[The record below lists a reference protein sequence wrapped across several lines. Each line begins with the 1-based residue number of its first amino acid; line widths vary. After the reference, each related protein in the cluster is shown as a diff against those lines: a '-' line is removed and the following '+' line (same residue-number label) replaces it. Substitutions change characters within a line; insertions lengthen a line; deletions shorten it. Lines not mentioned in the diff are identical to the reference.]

1 MTSKALPQGLDI
13 ARGETQ
19 IGVNELVLTRLFNQY
34 PQDAAF
40 SAVDLPCGRG
50 HFLGCLRQ
58 LFPRA
63 QLWGGDIAKPAPTA
77 DDVRLFQMD
86 LTEDFPFPPEQQ
98 FDLVTSISGVMMFS
112 NTLRFIKNCTG
123 MLKPGGTF
131 VLTNDNQATIRD
143 RLSYLFM
150 AKYRIF
156 DAVFEDDELM
166 TENVPIN
173 ELVRLLRT
181 HGIEIEDIQYTSLY
195 RKDLVLLPLAVIAF
209 AVQYLYLRRRNTR
222 LPAELKWKMY
232 PFRHMFHRHYVIFGR
247 KKAA

>member
-1 MTSKALPQGLDI
+1 MTSRALPAGLNI

-19 IGVNELVLTRLFNQY
+19 VGVNELVLTRLYNRY
-34 PQDAAF
+34 APDEAF
-40 SAVDLPCGRG
+40 SAVDLPCGSG
-50 HFLGCLRQ
+50 HFLDCLRQ

-63 QLWGGDIAKPAPTA
+63 QLWGGDIARPAPHA
-77 DDVRLFQMD
+77 EARLFEMD
-86 LTEDFPFPPEQQ
+86 LTEDFPFPPGQQ

-123 MLKPGGTF
+123 VLKPGGTF
-131 VLTNDNQATIRD
+131 VLTNDNQATLRD

-150 AKYRIF
+150 ARYRIF

-181 HGIEIEDIQYTSLY
+181 HGVEIEDIHYTSLY
-195 RKDLVLLPLAVIAF
+195 RKDLVLLPLAVIAY

-247 KKAA
+247 KKVA